1 MLLKLRFFLTLPLLL
16 LTLAFTP
23 KAKSTDSALLV
34 GQNVFVLEQA
44 FVMGQGITTD
54 GEYYYTSGAITALNM
69 TALAKWTFENPTLV
83 QKRINPLPEVCAARG
98 NNHIGGISCYHG
110 KIYASVEGGDVC
122 RACVAVFDC
131 ETLEPTGEVY
141 DLPNDAFDDGVPWL
155 AVDGETGLLYASK
168 WDHAKTLF
176 VYDVNDGMRP
186 VREIALTG
194 LGELHRIQGGE
205 FYEGQLYLSNDCKD
219 TGGVK
224 RILTVDLENGAV
236 SVLAERDVG
245 TDNCEAEGMTAYP
258 AADGS
263 FLHVLDYNKA
273 VGVFWRH
280 YALSEKE

>member
-205 FYEGQLYLSNDCKD
+205 FYEGKLYLSNDCKD

-280 YALSEKE
+280 YALPEKE

>member
-1 MLLKLRFFLTLPLLL
+1 M
-16 LTLAFTP
+16 
-23 KAKSTDSALLV
+23 
-34 GQNVFVLEQA
+34 
-44 FVMGQGITTD
+44 
-54 GEYYYTSGAITALNM
+54 
-69 TALAKWTFENPTLV
+69 

-280 YALSEKE
+280 YALPEKE